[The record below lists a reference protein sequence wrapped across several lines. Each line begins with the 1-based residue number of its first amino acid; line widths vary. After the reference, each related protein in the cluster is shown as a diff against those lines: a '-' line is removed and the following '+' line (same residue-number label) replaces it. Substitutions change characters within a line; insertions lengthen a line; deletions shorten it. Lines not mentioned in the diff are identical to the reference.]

1 MRRYYPAL
9 ESIGF
14 GPTVFGLLVAI
25 PALKRTG
32 GMGTA
37 MVLFAAA
44 FVIVFACWRWFL
56 RVEVVAS
63 QLRGRDPILAN
74 RVVLEFSAITRV
86 REGEFE
92 LGRIKG
98 WIFEAGPSQ
107 AVFVSKQALLDPAL
121 KNVFERL
128 AKGSQ

>member
-1 MRRYYPAL
+1 MIRIAQEQFGVGEKRDHSWRAVCVDVKGGGADHFFWGTW
-9 ESIGF
+9 IGS
-14 GPTVFGLLVAI
+14 PERIAPIAI
-25 PALKRTG
+25 PMLSTH
-32 GMGTA
+32 
-37 MVLFAAA
+37 
-44 FVIVFACWRWFL
+44 
-56 RVEVVAS
+56 E
-63 QLRGRDPILAN
+63 
-74 RVVLEFSAITRV
+74 